1 MAWSI
6 DVRQL
11 RVKRITK
18 LGAVRPRMQYFVNAL
33 GNEAAGALLGI
44 NGEEMLRIIAG
55 DQEITHELSRRLLAV
70 DHVLAR
76 ALLVFAPAALIAW
89 LHEPV
94 RTFRGAKPVEVLAE
108 RGASPLLALLDAVT
122 SGCYRDE

>member
-1 MAWSI
+1 MAWTI

-18 LGAVRPRMQYFVNAL
+18 LGAVWPRMQYFVNAL
-33 GNEAAGALLGI
+33 GNEAAAALLGI

-55 DQEITHELSRRLLAV
+55 DREITHELSRRLLAV

-76 ALLVFAPAALIAW
+76 ALLVFAPAALVAW

-94 RTFRGAKPVEVLAE
+94 ARFVAP
-108 RGASPLLALLDAVT
+108 SP
-122 SGCYRDE
+122 SRC